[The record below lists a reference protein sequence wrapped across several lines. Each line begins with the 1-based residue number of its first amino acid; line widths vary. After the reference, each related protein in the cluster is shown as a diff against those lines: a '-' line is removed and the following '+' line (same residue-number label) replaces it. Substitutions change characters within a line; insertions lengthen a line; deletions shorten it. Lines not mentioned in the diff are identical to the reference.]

1 MDAAKENLIACEPD
15 AFALWKVD
23 APLTYKRQIVK
34 ELYALIRTQTNPTNV
49 RLFNELKRTCFNVTR
64 VEFDSAL
71 ASLVFMDMIG
81 IQPTKWNEGE
91 TVHVNRKRRRA
102 PAWRKYLTQL
112 GAIPMAS

>member
-1 MDAAKENLIACEPD
+1 MDAAKENLITWEAP

-34 ELYALIRTQTNPTNV
+34 ELYALIRTQANQTNV
-49 RLFNELKRTCFNVTR
+49 RLFNELKRTCYNVTR

-81 IQPTKWNEGE
+81 IYPATWNEDDI
-91 TVHVNRKRRRA
+91 VHVNRRRRRA

-112 GAIPMAS
+112 GAIPLAS